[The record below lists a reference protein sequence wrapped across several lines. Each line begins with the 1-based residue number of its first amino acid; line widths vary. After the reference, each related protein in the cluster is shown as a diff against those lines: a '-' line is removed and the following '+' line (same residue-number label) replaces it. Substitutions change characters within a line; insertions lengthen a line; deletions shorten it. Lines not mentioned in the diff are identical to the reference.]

1 MVTVAGR
8 VIVLSRDRRLATIA
22 GGLLD
27 FGEAL
32 TCFSSPAEL
41 PDWLHPPVDAVVLDF
56 PRRSRGIVYR
66 QLRQRY
72 HGPVLALL
80 DPGEVQSG
88 LPPNRGRL
96 AVLHR
101 PFSGEE
107 LSASLGKLV
116 GAPTPSG
123 GPGGKVPHVV
133 ATAAGGT
140 PAPATPATPAGTATP
155 AARGGVAP
163 PTGAAARAARHRT
176 RAWRRLDP
184 LIRRRVKGWAVGVGV
199 TALLLVGISLSG
211 GSGCRSAGAGCTNVA
226 GAVESGGLGGNPGP
240 TTRPLGSHTAPPG
253 LQPVASTKGSPTQPA
268 DPPGSGM
275 QLPIASGVG
284 DLIAGTSS
292 SSGGAPLL
300 VVTGGSGSSPPP
312 SGGSGGTTSPTT
324 TQPPATVAPTT
335 APPVTAA
342 PTTEP
347 PTTAPPPTEP
357 PTTAPPTTE
366 PPTTAPPTTEPPTT
380 EPPTTAPPTTEPPT
394 TAPPATDPA
403 TTTAA

>member
-22 GGLLD
+22 GGLFD

-107 LSASLGKLV
+107 LSASLG
-116 GAPTPSG
+116 
-123 GPGGKVPHVV
+123 
-133 ATAAGGT
+133 
-140 PAPATPATPAGTATP
+140 
-155 AARGGVAP
+155 
-163 PTGAAARAARHRT
+163 
-176 RAWRRLDP
+176 
-184 LIRRRVKGWAVGVGV
+184 RVVGVGV

-268 DPPGSGM
+268 ARHGRADHRAAGDRRPDDRTPHHRAAHDGAAHHRATDDRAADDRSSHDRAADHRTPHHPATHDGAAHHRAPGHRSSDDHGGVVA
-275 QLPIASGVG
+275 LP
-284 DLIAGTSS
+284 
-292 SSGGAPLL
+292 
-300 VVTGGSGSSPPP
+300 SSP
-312 SGGSGGTTSPTT
+312 
-324 TQPPATVAPTT
+324 QYW
-335 APPVTAA
+335 
-342 PTTEP
+342 
-347 PTTAPPPTEP
+347 
-357 PTTAPPTTE
+357 
-366 PPTTAPPTTEPPTT
+366 
-380 EPPTTAPPTTEPPT
+380 
-394 TAPPATDPA
+394 
-403 TTTAA
+403 